1 MATRS
6 NRARGEFSSEH
17 VGVVTKPSM
26 FLIVG
31 DGMTRAA
38 HGRGVED
45 QRLTDEVRERFER
58 VDRRLDEAFVEI
70 TQQFVEQRT
79 YVEFGYERLDKAV
92 QTLHAGIARLERKL
106 DRILALSVESA
117 RRAPRS

>member
-1 MATRS
+1 
-6 NRARGEFSSEH
+6 
-17 VGVVTKPSM
+17 M
-26 FLIVG
+26 FMIVR

-38 HGRGVED
+38 HGCDVED
-45 QRLTDEVRERFER
+45 QPLRDEVRERFER

-79 YVEFGYERLDKAV
+79 SVEFGYERLDKAV

-117 RRAPRS
+117 RRGPRS